1 LRRLVVITALA
12 MCATA
17 CGAGSSVA
25 PRTWQTGSDYAYV
38 ATDSGIVPINLEHPS
53 VGAPLLAGQVNH
65 GLSLA
70 IAPGGRT
77 AYIGY
82 GQGITPLNLA
92 TGHVGK
98 PFATRVGWSSFAMAP
113 DGRTIY
119 LSGFD
124 NRTSKSTN
132 EIIPVN
138 TTNGLVGHPIP
149 ISLTGSNG
157 VNAISPNGE
166 TAYVIT
172 EYGADI
178 TPVNLVT
185 GLAGTPIGVPDGVG
199 ALAVTP
205 DGTTAYAVGNT
216 GYGIGGVNNLVPIN
230 LETGIAEKPI
240 RLDFQADDVALS
252 SNGRTAFL
260 TDGGFGLRYLDL
272 ATGKVTYKLRMH
284 DLPGSIAV
292 PPE

>member
-1 LRRLVVITALA
+1 

-25 PRTWQTGSDYAYV
+25 PRTWQRGGDYAYV
-38 ATDSGIVPINLEHPS
+38 ATDLGIVPINLGHAS
-53 VGAPLLAGQVNH
+53 VGTPLLAGGVTH
-65 GLSLA
+65 GFSVA
-70 IAPGGRT
+70 TAPGGRT

-82 GQGITPLNLA
+82 GNGITPLNLSS
-92 TGHVGK
+92 GRVGK
-98 PFATRVGWSSFAMAP
+98 SFATKVDWSSFAMAP

-132 EIIPVN
+132 EIIPVS

-149 ISLTGSNG
+149 VPPNEPNDVS
-157 VNAISPNGE
+157 AISPNGE

-185 GLAGTPIGVPDGVG
+185 GLAGTPIGVPDGVN

-205 DGTTAYAVGNT
+205 DGTTAYAVG
-216 GYGIGGVNNLVPIN
+216 
-230 LETGIAEKPI
+230 
-240 RLDFQADDVALS
+240 
-252 SNGRTAFL
+252 
-260 TDGGFGLRYLDL
+260 
-272 ATGKVTYKLRMH
+272 ATT
-284 DLPGSIAV
+284 
-292 PPE
+292 